1 MNKINKINLSDKMDE
16 EILSRLLTFKDNVI
30 LIIRLKD
37 GKKMITDGKKILSGK
52 ISGDIASFILNNSKN
67 IDSPTVMEYNGELIY
82 FEPINI
88 KKYLNSIGNELIDE
102 LITIS
107 EFEKLSES
115 DKNNII
121 IVDARSPREYA
132 KKTIPNAI
140 NIPLFLDGEHELIG
154 KTYKKEGKDKA
165 MALASD
171 IIGEGIKRITKTAVK
186 LDRNKTIIV
195 FCARGGMRSQAI
207 ATIFK
212 LLGFKVK
219 RLVGGFKSYNLNK

>member
-1 MNKINKINLSDKMDE
+1 MDE
-16 EILSRLLTFKDNVI
+16 EILSRLLTFKNNVI
-30 LIIRLKD
+30 LVILLKD
-37 GKKMITDGKKILSGK
+37 GRKMITDGKKILAGK
-52 ISGDIASFILNNSKN
+52 ISGDIASFILNHSKN
-67 IDSPTVMEYNGELIY
+67 IDSPTVVEYNDELIY
-82 FEPINI
+82 FEPIDIN
-88 KKYLNSIGNELIDE
+88 KYLSSIGKELIDE
-102 LITIS
+102 LITLS
-107 EFEKLSES
+107 EFEEMNK
-115 DKNNII
+115 DNVI
-121 IVDARSPREYA
+121 IVDARAPREYA

-165 MALASD
+165 MSLASE

-186 LDRNKTIIV
+186 LDRNKTIVV

-219 RLVGGFKSYNLNK
+219 RLVGGFKSYNLNKGNIDSN